1 MNVCVKQEVVG
12 GRKLFFCSG
21 KLRQQ
26 YTLLFSVILC
36 FTLLRRVSMFLLGTL
51 AFVDNTATSVE
62 FIIVVAMSK
71 TCEWLIFLAR
81 VVNSLS
87 LDPHNLVSFKNF
99 HLQSETENLS
109 KHNFNFSVKIV
120 NT

>member
-12 GRKLFFCSG
+12 GRKLCPQGSG
-21 KLRQQ
+21 TLRQQ

-36 FTLLRRVSMFLLGTL
+36 FTLLRRVSMCLLGTL

-71 TCEWLIFLAR
+71 TCEWLIF
-81 VVNSLS
+81 
-87 LDPHNLVSFKNF
+87 
-99 HLQSETENLS
+99 
-109 KHNFNFSVKIV
+109 
-120 NT
+120 

>member
-1 MNVCVKQEVVG
+1 MVITN
-12 GRKLFFCSG
+12 RSG
-21 KLRQQ
+21 WLLELLTELKMAIYCPQGSGTLRQQ

-71 TCEWLIFLAR
+71 TCEWLIF
-81 VVNSLS
+81 
-87 LDPHNLVSFKNF
+87 
-99 HLQSETENLS
+99 
-109 KHNFNFSVKIV
+109 
-120 NT
+120 